1 MIMSSPKEFTQI
13 VYEQYEMVAE
23 FASIPLEER
32 WTFDEVFAQINDLM
46 QKFRGLCQFMKDIDC
61 NWLPSHMY
69 VNLHYYGEEGE
80 YFIDL
85 LALIEEV
92 TEREDGSWDA
102 RIGFTI
108 DANDESLPSWGQF
121 GEEEESE
128 EDRIDRLI
136 NGDPDDDEDDK
147 PWLR

>member
-1 MIMSSPKEFTQI
+1 MSSYKEFTQI
-13 VYEQYEMVAE
+13 IYEQYEMIVECAG
-23 FASIPLEER
+23 IPLDER
-32 WTFDEVFAQINDLM
+32 WSFDEIFNQINDLM

-61 NWLPSHMY
+61 DWLPSHMY
-69 VNLHYYGEEGE
+69 VSLHYYGEKEE

-92 TEREDGSWDA
+92 IELENGLLDA
-102 RIGFTI
+102 QISFTI
-108 DANDESLPSWGQF
+108 DTNDESLPSWGQF
-121 GEEEESE
+121 GNEEE
-128 EDRIDRLI
+128 RIDRLI